1 MNPLT
6 VLAETTQ
13 VASVSN
19 VAGDK
24 AQMVMV
30 VLAAAALSL
39 GLIGFGYMNAL
50 GRNPESGKAA
60 SSIVIIAAMVEVTAL
75 LVFAG
80 IFVLN

>member
-1 MNPLT
+1 MLT
-6 VLAETTQ
+6 TVTVAETVTET
-13 VASVSN
+13 AAFN
-19 VAGDK
+19 IAGDK

-30 VLAAAALSL
+30 VLAAAALAL

-60 SSIVIIAAMVEVTAL
+60 NSIVIIAAMVEVTAL
-75 LVFAG
+75 LVFAA

>member
-6 VLAETTQ
+6 VLAETTEA
-13 VASVSN
+13 VASTN

>member
-1 MNPLT
+1 MLT
-6 VLAETTQ
+6 TVAETVTEA
-13 VASVSN
+13 ASFN

-39 GLIGFGYMNAL
+39 GLIGFAYMNAL
-50 GRNPESGKAA
+50 GRNPEAGKAA
-60 SSIVIIAAMVEVTAL
+60 NSVVIIAAMVEVTAL

-80 IFVLN
+80 IFVLK